1 MSRPVMI
8 ENFLRPPR
16 TMSALVADAVR
27 LCGLLSI
34 VVAALWFELTDAGIL
49 AFALP
54 ALVAPRFVGVRPS
67 FDIACGVTVL
77 IAAWSNVVDLY
88 RSVPSWDI
96 PVHLVCT
103 GVLAALAYIAAARV
117 GIVPLPGAAGFRRRT
132 GLIVTSAF
140 GLAFAA
146 LWEIVEWVGKAF
158 VDSILVTYDDTI
170 GDMAVGGVGAMI
182 AGILVARVRL
192 TAERPRG
199 TGGDVDRED
208 AAGVTPSR

>member
-16 TMSALVADAVR
+16 TTSAVVADAVR
-27 LCGLLSI
+27 LCGLLSV

-54 ALVAPRFVGVRPS
+54 ALVAPRFVGVRPG
-67 FDIACGVTVL
+67 FDIVCGVTVL
-77 IAAWSNVVDLY
+77 VAAWSNVVDLY

-117 GIVPLPGAAGFRRRT
+117 GIVPLPGAAGFRART
-132 GLIVTSAF
+132 GLVVTTAF

-146 LWEIVEWVGKAF
+146 LWEIVEWIGKVF
-158 VDSILVTYDDTI
+158 VDLILVTYDDTI
-170 GDMAVGGVGAMI
+170 GDMAVGGLGALI

-192 TAERPRG
+192 TAERAPAAG
-199 TGGDVDRED
+199 SDAGQD

>member
-8 ENFLRPPR
+8 DNFLRPPR
-16 TMSALVADAVR
+16 TTSAVAADAVR
-27 LCGLLSI
+27 LCGVLSI
-34 VVAALWFELTDAGIL
+34 VVAVLRFEPTDAGIL

-54 ALVAPRFVGVRPS
+54 ALVAPRFVGVRPA
-67 FDIACGVTVL
+67 FDIVCGITVL
-77 IAAWSNVVDLY
+77 VAAWSNVVDLY
-88 RSVPSWDI
+88 RSVPPWDI

-117 GIVPLPGAAGFRRRT
+117 SIVPLPGAAGFRRRT
-132 GLIVTSAF
+132 GLINTTAF

-158 VDSILVTYDDTI
+158 VDTILVTYDDTI
-170 GDMAVGGVGAMI
+170 GDMAVGGLGALI

-192 TAERPRG
+192 TVERTPAAG
-199 TGGDVDRED
+199 SDADHD